1 MVVEMSKVIIT
12 RNFQITIPK
21 EVREKLKLSIGD
33 QMLIH
38 AEGLKIIVE
47 PTSDDVWEICSDFL
61 PENYEKIQEKL
72 RADATDRF
80 KKLGI
85 IQ

>member
-1 MVVEMSKVIIT
+1 MSKVIIT

-72 RADATDRF
+72 RADAADRF

>member
-1 MVVEMSKVIIT
+1 MVKVTIT

-21 EVREKLKLSIGD
+21 EVREKLKLNLGD
-33 QMLIH
+33 QVLIH
-38 AEGLKIIVE
+38 AEGNKIIVE
-47 PTSDDVWEICSDFL
+47 PTSEDVWETCTDFL
-61 PENYEKIQEKL
+61 PDNFEKIQEKL
-72 RADATDRF
+72 REDATVRF